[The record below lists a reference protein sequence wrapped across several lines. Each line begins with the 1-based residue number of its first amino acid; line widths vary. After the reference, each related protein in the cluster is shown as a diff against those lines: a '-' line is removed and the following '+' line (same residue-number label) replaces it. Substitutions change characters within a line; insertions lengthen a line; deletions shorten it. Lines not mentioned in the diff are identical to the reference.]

1 MDPYRRHVWIF
12 RFLSVLVRP
21 VLRAKFNLSGEKLQA
36 DGPFLLVSNH
46 VTGWDP
52 LLVGVCLGGRQAYF
66 VASEHIFRLGL
77 LTKVLHWL
85 LAPIPRRKASTGM
98 DTVKACLRH
107 LHAGHSVCLFA
118 EGEQCWDGRTG
129 PIFPATG
136 KLAKSSGAAL
146 VTFRLE
152 GGYLSLPRWGKHI
165 CRGAVHGHPVG
176 VYSPEALKKLS
187 PQEIN
192 ALIERDIAEDAW
204 ARQRQR
210 PVRYRGKRR
219 AEGMERALYACPG
232 CRRIGTLRTDRDRV
246 FCPCGFERRY
256 TEYGFFEPREPF
268 ETLADWDLWQRELLR
283 ARDFAHEG
291 DLLFQDEGLEL
302 KRIQSDHREELLAL
316 GTLRQFED
324 RLECADWR
332 FPLPEIRSMAM
343 VQAHLLLFS
352 SGGNYYQLRS
362 STGVNLRKYLEIW
375 KEL

>member
-1 MDPYRRHVWIF
+1 MDPYRRHVWIY

-77 LTKVLHWL
+77 LTKLLHWL

-176 VYSPEALKKLS
+176 VYSPEELKKLS

-204 ARQRQR
+204 ERQRQR

-268 ETLADWDLWQRELLR
+268 ETLADWDLWQRQLLR

-302 KRIQSDHREELLAL
+302 KRVQSDHREELLSL

>member
-1 MDPYRRHVWIF
+1 MDPYRRHVWIY

-77 LTKVLHWL
+77 LTKVLRWL

-107 LHAGHSVCLFA
+107 LHAGHNVCLFA

-136 KLAKSSGAAL
+136 KLVKSSGASL

-176 VYSPEALKKLS
+176 VYSPEELKKLS

-204 ARQRQR
+204 ERQRQR

-302 KRIQSDHREELLAL
+302 RRIQSDHREELLAL

>member
-1 MDPYRRHVWIF
+1 MDPYRRHVWIY

-66 VASEHIFRLGL
+66 VASEHLFRLGL
-77 LTKVLHWL
+77 LTKVLNWL

-129 PIFPATG
+129 PVFPATG

-176 VYSPEALKKLS
+176 VYSPEELKKLS

-204 ARQRQR
+204 ARQHQR

>member
-1 MDPYRRHVWIF
+1 MDPYRRHVWIY

-21 VLRAKFNLSGEKLQA
+21 VLLAKFNLSGEKLQA

-77 LTKVLHWL
+77 LTKVLNRL

-107 LHAGHSVCLFA
+107 LHAGHNVCLFA

-152 GGYLSLPRWGKHI
+152 GSYLSLPRWGKHI

-176 VYSPEALKKLS
+176 VYSPEELKKLS

-232 CRRIGTLRTDRDRV
+232 CRRIGTLRTARDRV

-256 TEYGFFEPREPF
+256 TEYGFYEPREPF
-268 ETLADWDLWQRELLR
+268 ETLSDWDLWQRELLR

-291 DLLFQDEGLEL
+291 DLLFQDDGLEL

-343 VQAHLLLFS
+343 VQTHLLLFS

>member
-1 MDPYRRHVWIF
+1 MDPYRRHVWIY

-176 VYSPEALKKLS
+176 VYSPEELKKLS

-204 ARQRQR
+204 ARQHQR

-343 VQAHLLLFS
+343 VQTHLLLFS

>member
-1 MDPYRRHVWIF
+1 MDPYRRHVWIY

-176 VYSPEALKKLS
+176 VYSPEELKKLS

-204 ARQRQR
+204 ERQRQR

-302 KRIQSDHREELLAL
+302 KRVQSDHREELLAL

>member
-1 MDPYRRHVWIF
+1 MDPYRRHVWIY

-77 LTKVLHWL
+77 LTKLLHWL

-176 VYSPEALKKLS
+176 VYSPEELKKLS

-343 VQAHLLLFS
+343 VQTHLLLFS

>member
-1 MDPYRRHVWIF
+1 MDPYRRHVWIY

-176 VYSPEALKKLS
+176 VYSPEELKKLS

-204 ARQRQR
+204 ERQRQR

-256 TEYGFFEPREPF
+256 TEYGFFEPMEPF
-268 ETLADWDLWQRELLR
+268 ETLTDWDLWQRELLR

-316 GTLRQFED
+316 GTLRQFEG
-324 RLECADWR
+324 RIECADWR

-343 VQAHLLLFS
+343 VQTHLLLFS

>member
-1 MDPYRRHVWIF
+1 MDPYRRHVWIY

-21 VLRAKFNLSGEKLQA
+21 VLLAKFNLSGEKLQA

-66 VASEHIFRLGL
+66 VASEHLFRLGL
-77 LTKVLHWL
+77 LTKVLNWL

-98 DTVKACLRH
+98 DTVKACLRQ

-176 VYSPEALKKLS
+176 VYSPEELKKLS

-204 ARQRQR
+204 ARQHQR

>member
-1 MDPYRRHVWIF
+1 MDPYRRHVWIY

-77 LTKVLHWL
+77 LTKVLNRL

-176 VYSPEALKKLS
+176 VYSPEELKKLS
-187 PQEIN
+187 PQKIN

-204 ARQRQR
+204 ERQRQR

-302 KRIQSDHREELLAL
+302 KRVQSDHREELLAL

>member
-1 MDPYRRHVWIF
+1 MDPYRRHVWIY

-176 VYSPEALKKLS
+176 VYSPEELKKLS

-302 KRIQSDHREELLAL
+302 KRVQSDHREELLAL
-316 GTLRQFED
+316 GTLRQVED

-332 FPLPEIRSMAM
+332 FPRPEIRSMAM
-343 VQAHLLLFS
+343 VQTHLLLFS

>member
-1 MDPYRRHVWIF
+1 MDPYRRHVWIY

-176 VYSPEALKKLS
+176 VYSPKELKKLS

-302 KRIQSDHREELLAL
+302 KRVQSDHREELLAL

>member
-1 MDPYRRHVWIF
+1 MDPYRRHVWIY

-21 VLRAKFNLSGEKLQA
+21 VLRAKFNLSVEKLQA

-77 LTKVLHWL
+77 LTKLLHWL

-165 CRGAVHGHPVG
+165 CRGSVHGHPVG
-176 VYSPEALKKLS
+176 VYSPEELKKLS

-204 ARQRQR
+204 ERQRQR

-232 CRRIGTLRTDRDRV
+232 CRRIGTLWTARDRV

-302 KRIQSDHREELLAL
+302 KRVQSDHREELLAL

>member
-1 MDPYRRHVWIF
+1 MDPYRRHVWIY

-176 VYSPEALKKLS
+176 VYSPEELKKLT

-302 KRIQSDHREELLAL
+302 KRVQSDHREELLAL

-343 VQAHLLLFS
+343 VQTHLLLFS

>member
-1 MDPYRRHVWIF
+1 MDPYRRHVRIF
-12 RFLSVLVRP
+12 RALAVLVRP
-21 VLRAKFNLSGEKLQA
+21 VLRVTFNLSAEQLQA
-36 DGPFLLVSNH
+36 EGPFLLVSNH

-77 LTKVLHWL
+77 LTKVLNRL

-107 LHAGHSVCLFA
+107 LHAGRNVCLFA

-136 KLAKSSGAAL
+136 KLLKSSGATL

-165 CRGAVHGHPVG
+165 CRGAVYGHPVG

-192 ALIERDIAEDAW
+192 ALIERDIAEDTW

-210 PVRYRGKRR
+210 PVRFRGKRR
-219 AEGMERALYACPG
+219 AEGMERALYACPA
-232 CRRIGTLRTDRDRV
+232 CRRIGTLRTEKDRI
-246 FCPCGFERRY
+246 FCPCGFSRSY
-256 TEYGFFEPREPF
+256 TEYGFFEPRDPF
-268 ETLADWDLWQRELLR
+268 ETLADWDRWQSELLQSR
-283 ARDFAHEG
+283 AFEHEG
-291 DLLFQDEGLEL
+291 GLLFQDVGLEL
-302 KRIQSDHREELLAL
+302 KRVHADHSEDLLGR

-324 RLECADWR
+324 RLECAGLR
-332 FPLPEIRSMAM
+332 FPLTEIRGMAM

-352 SGGNYYQLRS
+352 CGGDYYQLRAS
-362 STGVNLRKYLEIW
+362 GGVNLRKYLEIW
-375 KEL
+375 KEI

>member
-1 MDPYRRHVWIF
+1 MDPYRRHVWIY

-176 VYSPEALKKLS
+176 VYSPEELKKLS

-204 ARQRQR
+204 ERQRQR

-302 KRIQSDHREELLAL
+302 KRVQSDHREELLAL
-316 GTLRQFED
+316 GTLRQFEG
-324 RLECADWR
+324 RIECADWR

>member
-1 MDPYRRHVWIF
+1 MDPYRRHVWIY

-77 LTKVLHWL
+77 LTKLLHWL

-176 VYSPEALKKLS
+176 VYSPEELKKLS

>member
-1 MDPYRRHVWIF
+1 MDPYRRHVWIY

-152 GGYLSLPRWGKHI
+152 GSYLSLPRWGKHI

-176 VYSPEALKKLS
+176 VYSPKELKKLS

-204 ARQRQR
+204 ERQRQR

-256 TEYGFFEPREPF
+256 TEYGFFEPMEPF
-268 ETLADWDLWQRELLR
+268 ETLTDWDLWQRELLR

-302 KRIQSDHREELLAL
+302 KRVQSDHREELLAL

-324 RLECADWR
+324 RLECEGQR

-343 VQAHLLLFS
+343 VQTHLLLFS

>member
-1 MDPYRRHVWIF
+1 MDPYRRHVWIY

-176 VYSPEALKKLS
+176 VYSPKELKKLS

-324 RLECADWR
+324 RLECEGQR

-343 VQAHLLLFS
+343 VQTHLLLFS

>member
-1 MDPYRRHVWIF
+1 MDPYRRHVWIY

-176 VYSPEALKKLS
+176 VYSPEELKKLS

-302 KRIQSDHREELLAL
+302 KRVQSDHREELLAL

-324 RLECADWR
+324 RLVCEGQR

-343 VQAHLLLFS
+343 VQTHLLLFS

>member
-1 MDPYRRHVWIF
+1 MDPYRRHVLIYC
-12 RFLSVLVRP
+12 FLSVLVRP

-176 VYSPEALKKLS
+176 VYSPKELKKLS

-204 ARQRQR
+204 ERQRQR

-256 TEYGFFEPREPF
+256 TEYGFFEPMEPF
-268 ETLADWDLWQRELLR
+268 ETLTDWDLWQRELLR

-291 DLLFQDEGLEL
+291 DLLFQDVGLEL

-324 RLECADWR
+324 RLECEGQR

-343 VQAHLLLFS
+343 VQTHLLLFS

>member
-1 MDPYRRHVWIF
+1 MDPYRRHVRIF
-12 RFLSVLVRP
+12 RALAVLVLP
-21 VLRAKFNLSGEKLQA
+21 VLRATFNLSAEQLQA
-36 DGPFLLVSNH
+36 EGPFLLVSNH

-77 LTKVLHWL
+77 LTKVLNRL

-136 KLAKSSGAAL
+136 KLVKSSGASL

-165 CRGAVHGHPVG
+165 CRGAVYGHPVG
-176 VYSPEALKKLS
+176 VYSPEALKNLS
-187 PQEIN
+187 PKEIN

-204 ARQRQR
+204 ARQRMQ

-219 AEGMERALYACPG
+219 AEGMERALYACPA
-232 CRRIGTLRTDRDRV
+232 CRKIGTLRTEEERI
-246 FCPCGFERRY
+246 FCACGFERTY
-256 TEYGFFEPREPF
+256 TEYGFFEPRDPF
-268 ETLADWDLWQRELLR
+268 ETLADWDQWQSELLQSR
-283 ARDFAHEG
+283 AFEHEG
-291 DLLFQDEGLEL
+291 DLLFQDVGLEL
-302 KRIQSDHREELLAL
+302 KRIHADHSEDVLAR
-316 GTLRQFED
+316 GTLRQYED
-324 RLECADWR
+324 RLECAGLR
-332 FPLPEIRSMAM
+332 FPLAEIRSMAM

-352 SGGNYYQLRS
+352 CGGDYYQLRAS
-362 STGVNLRKYLEIW
+362 GGVNLRKYLEIW
-375 KEL
+375 KEI

>member
-1 MDPYRRHVWIF
+1 MDPYRRHVLIY
-12 RFLSVLVRP
+12 RFLAILVRP

-176 VYSPEALKKLS
+176 VYSPEELKKLS

-268 ETLADWDLWQRELLR
+268 ETLADWDLWQRVR
-283 ARDFAHEG
+283 YFFMIRT
-291 DLLFQDEGLEL
+291 
-302 KRIQSDHREELLAL
+302 
-316 GTLRQFED
+316 GT
-324 RLECADWR
+324 
-332 FPLPEIRSMAM
+332 
-343 VQAHLLLFS
+343 
-352 SGGNYYQLRS
+352 G
-362 STGVNLRKYLEIW
+362 
-375 KEL
+375 

>member
-1 MDPYRRHVWIF
+1 MDPYRRHVWIY

-77 LTKVLHWL
+77 LTKLLHWL

-176 VYSPEALKKLS
+176 VYSPEELKKLS

-204 ARQRQR
+204 ERQRQR

-302 KRIQSDHREELLAL
+302 KRVQSDHREELLAL

>member
-1 MDPYRRHVWIF
+1 MDPYQRHVWIY

-176 VYSPEALKKLS
+176 VYSPEELKKLS

-324 RLECADWR
+324 RLECEGQR

-343 VQAHLLLFS
+343 VQTHLLLFS

>member
-1 MDPYRRHVWIF
+1 MDPYRRHVWIY

-176 VYSPEALKKLS
+176 VYSPKELKKLS

-204 ARQRQR
+204 ERQRQR

-283 ARDFAHEG
+283 ARDFAHVG

-332 FPLPEIRSMAM
+332 FPLLEIRSMAM
-343 VQAHLLLFS
+343 VQTHLLLFS

>member
-1 MDPYRRHVWIF
+1 MAPYRRHVWIY

-52 LLVGVCLGGRQAYF
+52 LLVGVCLDGRQAYF

-77 LTKVLHWL
+77 LTKLLHWL

-176 VYSPEALKKLS
+176 VYSPEELKKLS

-204 ARQRQR
+204 ERQRQR

-219 AEGMERALYACPG
+219 AEGMERALYACPA
-232 CRRIGTLRTDRDRV
+232 CRRLGTLRTEKDRI
-246 FCPCGFERRY
+246 FCPCGFERTY
-256 TEYGFFEPREPF
+256 TEYGFFAPEEPF
-268 ETLADWDLWQRELLR
+268 ASIADWDRWQSELLQSR
-283 ARDFAHEG
+283 AFEHEG
-291 DLLFQDEGLEL
+291 DLLFQDEDVEL
-302 KRIQSDHREELLAL
+302 RRVHADHSEDLLGR
-316 GTLRQFED
+316 GTLRQYED
-324 RLECADWR
+324 RLECAGLR
-332 FPLPEIRSMAM
+332 FPLAEISNMAM

-352 SGGNYYQLRS
+352 CGGDYYQLRAS
-362 STGVNLRKYLEIW
+362 GGVNLRKYLEIW
-375 KEL
+375 KEI